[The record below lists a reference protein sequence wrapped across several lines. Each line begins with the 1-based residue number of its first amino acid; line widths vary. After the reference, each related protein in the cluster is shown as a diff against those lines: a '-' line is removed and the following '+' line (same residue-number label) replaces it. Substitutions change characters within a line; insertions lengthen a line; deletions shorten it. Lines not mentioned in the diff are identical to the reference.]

1 MNRRFS
7 KSRHRGLEV
16 LNGNIIQIDLDVSR
30 SADTFDQL
38 LRHLEPDIIDLLRRN
53 LTAAFD
59 GCMVVVCFCLIVY
72 VSA

>member
-1 MNRRFS
+1 L
-7 KSRHRGLEV
+7 KSRHRGRKT
-16 LNGNIIQIDLDVSR
+16 LNGNIVQIDWDVSQ

-59 GCMVVVCFCLIVY
+59 G
-72 VSA
+72 